1 VEGDT
6 VFNVLKMG
14 ELETDDNERP
24 LYPPRI
30 KTTEII
36 LNPFDDIAPRISNRE
51 RLIAEAAAAQANEPT
66 KRKKKEKK

>member
-6 VFNVLKMG
+6 IFNVLKMG
-14 ELETDDNERP
+14 ELEVDDNERP

-36 LNPFDDIAPRISNRE
+36 LNPFDDIAPRISDRE
-51 RLIAEAAAAQANEPT
+51 RLIAEAAARAKEPA
-66 KRKKKEKK
+66 KKKKKETK

>member
-51 RLIAEAAAAQANEPT
+51 RLIAEAAAAQANEPA